1 MRQPRRVGG
10 LEGWD
15 CLPVEP
21 APPFCG
27 LHHFSKSCLAQDFI
41 ETAQVK
47 RRPVLPIAED
57 EVGKASPR
65 FVGMKMLIMW
75 VE

>member
-1 MRQPRRVGG
+1 MRQPRRVAG

-15 CLPVEP
+15 WLPVEP

-27 LHHFSKSCLAQDFI
+27 LHHFSKSCIAQDFTEI
-41 ETAQVK
+41 QVK

-57 EVGKASPR
+57 KVGKASPQR
-65 FVGMKMLIMW
+65 IEKIIV
-75 VE
+75 

>member
-1 MRQPRRVGG
+1 MRQPRRVAG

-15 CLPVEP
+15 WLPVEP

-27 LHHFSKSCLAQDFI
+27 LHHFSKSCIAQDFTEI
-41 ETAQVK
+41 QVK

-57 EVGKASPR
+57 QVGKASPQR
-65 FVGMKMLIMW
+65 IEMAGKIIV
-75 VE
+75 